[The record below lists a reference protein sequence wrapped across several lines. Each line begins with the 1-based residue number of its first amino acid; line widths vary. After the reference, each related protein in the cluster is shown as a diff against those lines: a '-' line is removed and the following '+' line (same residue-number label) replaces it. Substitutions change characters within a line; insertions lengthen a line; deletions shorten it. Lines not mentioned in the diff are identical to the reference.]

1 VGDPVNWVW
10 IKNARQWLAPHRCRL
25 STVLLTK
32 VQRHVRFKQYVI
44 TLRSCRPIVHRLRYL
59 LPHVIVIGV
68 NTSASQ
74 PSSSASAGD
83 PTPASSL
90 WDKLNAAKS
99 SSTLL
104 ASSSCHSRRRVA
116 TDHAST
122 ADNLPHRADTFAQPK
137 STVLVG
143 DEPPKVSVSS
153 SSTSHV
159 NCKRAFVLKGREC
172 NY

>member
-1 VGDPVNWVW
+1 M
-10 IKNARQWLAPHRCRL
+10 
-25 STVLLTK
+25 LLTK

-99 SSTLL
+99 SNTLL
-104 ASSSCHSRRRVA
+104 ASSATHDAASRLIMRQQLATYLAEPTLLHSHNPLSWWA
-116 TDHAST
+116 TNRQKYPSVQQQHSPDGCWQYQPHQLQASVCF
-122 ADNLPHRADTFAQPK
+122 PRP
-137 STVLVG
+137 G
-143 DEPPKVSVSS
+143 M
-153 SSTSHV
+153 
-159 NCKRAFVLKGREC
+159 
-172 NY
+172 